1 MLILLQRQNQSL
13 RPSQML
19 SGEEEEDGIWK
30 ADLVLTLVELWIVAT
45 IQEAGILDFIKEV
58 EDLVIIQEV
67 EVLAGMVVILATIK
81 EEETA
86 AGMVEILDLT
96 KEVTG
101 AEAVGT
107 SQGVVALDIILEEV
121 ALDIILEEVA
131 LDIILV
137 EVALDIIPEVEGSS
151 LQFMTLV
158 ILLEMYRVDQVMLA
172 EGLAMAKEGMVG
184 KEGREGVQVT
194 SAVGWLIITA
204 AWVGSSAIPTMSS
217 SAREWTS
224 HAAR

>member
-1 MLILLQRQNQSL
+1 MLILLQRQIQSL

-19 SGEEEEDGIWK
+19 SGEVEEGGIWK
-30 ADLVLTLVELWIVAT
+30 VDLVLTLVELWIVAT
-45 IQEAGILDFIKEV
+45 IQEAGILVFIKEV

-67 EVLAGMVVILATIK
+67 VVLDTILDGMVVILATIQ
-81 EEETA
+81 EGETA

-96 KEVTG
+96 KEETG
-101 AEAVGT
+101 AVAVGT
-107 SQGVVALDIILEEV
+107 TQGVVALDIILVEV
-121 ALDIILEEVA
+121 DLV
-131 LDIILV
+131 IILV
-137 EVALDIIPEVEGSS
+137 EVDLVIILVEVDLVIIPEVEGSS

-158 ILLEMYRVDQVMLA
+158 ILLEKFQEDQ
-172 EGLAMAKEGMVG
+172 AMSKEGMVG

-217 SAREWTS
+217 SAREWTG